1 MLVLVVLAAA
11 TASYRFE
18 LGPRWFGFE
27 NPDPA
32 TAPAS
37 VAPPEGLD
45 LPALADPSPVA
56 DPAADSAID
65 PAKVRRALA
74 GALRDPDLGP
84 DVFASVASLAD
95 GAPVFSRGTG
105 VALPASTMKL
115 LTTTAVLSALGPDHT
130 FTTDVVS
137 DGRGRVVLVGGG
149 DPFLASR
156 PAPPTTYPHRADVVT
171 LARAT
176 ATSLREQGVR
186 RVRVGYD
193 DTLFSGP
200 EVAPH
205 WPDDYVPDG
214 VVAPITALWVDE
226 GRPPGGLGRVAD
238 PSRAAADA
246 FAAALARAGM
256 KVVGVPTPRRAPAGA
271 TGVASVESAPLA
283 GIVEETL
290 ALSDN
295 EAAEVLAHHV
305 GLATTGRG
313 SFAGGAEGV
322 VEVLRELGVPVAGA
336 RVYDGSGLSRDDRLA
351 PPTLVA
357 ILQAAAAEEHPE
369 LRPVVSGLP
378 VAGFNGSL
386 ALRFAEGGG
395 QGLGRV
401 RAKTGT
407 LTGVSGLAGI
417 ATDRDGHP
425 MVFVLL
431 ADRVALA
438 DTLAARDALDGAAAA
453 LAACHC
459 GR

>member
-45 LPALADPSPVA
+45 LPALEDPSPVA
-56 DPAADSAID
+56 APAAGSTID

-84 DVFASVASLAD
+84 DVFVSVASLSD
-95 GAPVFSRGTG
+95 GAPVFSRGAG
-105 VALPASTMKL
+105 VAVPASTMKL

-137 DGRGRVVLVGGG
+137 ERRGRVVLVGGG

-156 PAPPTTYPHRADVVT
+156 PASRTTYPHRADVVT
-171 LARAT
+171 LAQAT
-176 ATSLREQGVR
+176 ATALREQGIR
-186 RVRVGYD
+186 RARVGYD

-200 EVAPH
+200 EVDPH

-226 GRPPGGLGRVAD
+226 GRPPAGLGRVAD

-246 FAAALARAGM
+246 FAAALARAGID
-256 KVVGVPTPRRAPAGA
+256 VVGDPTPRRAPDGA
-271 TGVASVESAPLA
+271 TELASVESAPLA

-295 EAAEVLAHHV
+295 EASEVLAHHV

-313 SFAGGAEGV
+313 SFADGAEGV
-322 VEVLRELGVPVAGA
+322 VGVLRELGVPVAGA
-336 RVYDGSGLSRDDRLA
+336 RVFDGSGLSRDNRLD
-351 PPTLVA
+351 PGTLAA
-357 ILQAAAAEEHPE
+357 ILQVASSEEHPE
-369 LRPVVSGLP
+369 LRQVVTGLP
-378 VAGFNGSL
+378 VAGFSGSL
-386 ALRFAEGGG
+386 ELRFAEAGR

-407 LTGVSGLAGI
+407 LTGVSALAGI

-425 MVFVLL
+425 MVFVLM
-431 ADRVALA
+431 ADRVALV
-438 DTLAARDALDGAAAA
+438 DTLDARDALDGLAAA
-453 LAACHC
+453 LAACRC
-459 GR
+459 GG